1 MPLDP
6 EAQAIIDRVAA
17 AGIAPWHTQEVRAA
31 REVYEARTRLLADGR
46 LEVASVRDIE
56 VPGATGPLRARVYHP
71 DPGRVLPVLCYLHGG
86 GWVLGSL
93 DTHDGVCRELALRGG
108 GVVVAPAYRL
118 APEHPHPAAL
128 EDTWHVLR
136 WLTEDGATALGGDPT
151 RVAVAGD
158 SAGGHLTAAVSLLA
172 RDRGGPRIAAQVLI
186 YPGLEPRFDTASMI
200 ANREGYLLTR
210 DDLIWFW
217 GHYLG
222 DHVPGPDGYA
232 APLLAADVSRLPP
245 ALVITAEFDPL
256 RDEGRAWVA
265 RLALA
270 GVDVELAEYAGVTHN
285 FVVLPGVMPKG
296 RDAVRRIAS
305 WLARAWA

>member
-6 EAQAIIDRVAA
+6 EAESIIERVRA
-17 AGIAPWHTQEVRAA
+17 AGIAPWHTLAVPEA
-31 REVYEARTRLLADGR
+31 RTVYEARTRMLAVEP
-46 LEVASVRDIE
+46 LPVASVRDIA
-56 VPGATGPLRARVYHP
+56 VPGAAGSIPARIYHP
-71 DPGRVLPVLCYLHGG
+71 HPGTVLPVLLYLHGG

-93 DTHDGVCRELALRGG
+93 DTHDQVCRELARETG

-128 EDTWHVLR
+128 DDCWSVLR
-136 WLTEDGATALGGDPT
+136 WLATSAAEVGGDAG
-151 RVAVAGD
+151 RIAVAGD
-158 SAGGHLTAAVSLLA
+158 SAGGHLTAALSLLA
-172 RDRGGPRIAAQVLI
+172 RDRGGPRIAAQVPI
-186 YPGLEPRFDTASMI
+186 YPALEPRFDTGSMI

-222 DHVPGPDGYA
+222 SATPEPDGYA
-232 APLLAADVSRLPP
+232 APLLAADVRGLPP

-265 RLALA
+265 RLATA
-270 GVDVELAEYAGVTHN
+270 GVCVELAEYSGVTHN
-285 FVVLPGVMPKG
+285 FVVLPGEMPKG
-296 RDAVRRIAS
+296 RDAVRRIAG